1 MTLSQVLSNKLSYF
15 AAIVVFSFFFVAE
28 LIGAEAT
35 EISGYLSLEFRAF
48 PNKGLHDDQKSE
60 NVSLAFQPEFYKTWG
75 DERHSVLLVPFARL
89 DQYDSRRTHVD
100 LREFIYNYN
109 STSWELRAGIGKVFW
124 GVAESNH
131 LIDIIN
137 QSDAVENTDLEDKLG
152 QPMVNLTLVRDW
164 GTADFFVLPGF
175 RERTFPDKD
184 ARFRSSIKID
194 QSSPMYQSAAEE
206 KHIDYAVRFSGYLG
220 PLDLGLSHFWGTS
233 RMPRFLARKSVQGEL
248 SLVPYYDLIHQTSL
262 DLQATL
268 QNWLLKLEVMRRQ
281 GQDKT
286 YFASVSGFEY
296 TVVGIGGTAI
306 DLGLLSEYHWDER
319 GFKSTGA
326 FNNDIFTG
334 MRVAVNDAA
343 DTQLLGGIGADM
355 NNGGYFTNLEASRR
369 FGNHWKMEL
378 EARFTY
384 DTADHDAFYPVRED
398 DSIQLEIIRFF

>member
-1 MTLSQVLSNKLSYF
+1 
-15 AAIVVFSFFFVAE
+15 
-28 LIGAEAT
+28 
-35 EISGYLSLEFRAF
+35 
-48 PNKGLHDDQKSE
+48 
-60 NVSLAFQPEFYKTWG
+60 
-75 DERHSVLLVPFARL
+75 
-89 DQYDSRRTHVD
+89 
-100 LREFIYNYN
+100 
-109 STSWELRAGIGKVFW
+109 
-124 GVAESNH
+124 
-131 LIDIIN
+131 
-137 QSDAVENTDLEDKLG
+137 
-152 QPMVNLTLVRDW
+152 
-164 GTADFFVLPGF
+164 
-175 RERTFPDKD
+175 
-184 ARFRSSIKID
+184 
-194 QSSPMYQSAAEE
+194 
-206 KHIDYAVRFSGYLG
+206 
-220 PLDLGLSHFWGTS
+220 
-233 RMPRFLARKSVQGEL
+233 MPRFLARKSVQGEL
-248 SLVPYYDLIHQTSL
+248 SLVPYYDLIHQSSL

-296 TVVGIGGTAI
+296 TLVGVGGTAI

-334 MRVAVNDAA
+334 MRVAMNDAA